1 MGSLRDCHGRHR
13 FVARFMIARW
23 PFRRAGSSAEVEP
36 RRHCVGIADG
46 RSTGAGDR
54 AREGRQHGALQKGTA
69 MCSTKIR
76 FFSRVRMVVVLTNRE
91 ARRFRGK
98 LEAERKVVE
107 ARLAAR
113 SRDEQ
118 ETVRDESGVGDSV
131 DEASL
136 LYDREGDIDDNDLD
150 QRTLVQIDRALRR
163 LDEGTYGVSEV
174 SGKPIPVERLEAV
187 PYATTL
193 IDEQPL
199 EPA

>member
-1 MGSLRDCHGRHR
+1 MWKS
-13 FVARFMIARW
+13 
-23 PFRRAGSSAEVEP
+23 P
-36 RRHCVGIADG
+36 RSDHAQDG
-46 RSTGAGDR
+46 AT
-54 AREGRQHGALQKGTA
+54 LGTA

-76 FFSRVRMVVVLTNRE
+76 FFSRVRMVVVLTTRE